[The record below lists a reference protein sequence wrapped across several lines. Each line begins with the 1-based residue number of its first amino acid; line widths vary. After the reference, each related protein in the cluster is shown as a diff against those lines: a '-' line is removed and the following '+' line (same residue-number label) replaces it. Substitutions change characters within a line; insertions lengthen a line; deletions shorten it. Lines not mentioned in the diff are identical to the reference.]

1 MLKES
6 SEGSQEENSNAS
18 YGVALPHGFR
28 IQSMSIII
36 KDPAD
41 DALPSNHS
49 NPSNRALLLLS
60 YVSCHEGTGSC
71 LKYAVYQLQAA
82 IQPLNGKYELVL
94 ARNVSCGIIPL
105 QLGKSPDLSATEAV
119 TGTFLAGGSFLF
131 DLNREVEERH
141 PGKTEV
147 LIINHSAEVRKTNF
161 LLS

>member
-28 IQSMSIII
+28 IQSMSIV

-41 DALPSNHS
+41 EALPSNHS
-49 NPSNRALLLLS
+49 NPSNRALQLLS

-147 LIINHSAEVRKTNF
+147 LMNHSAEVRKTNF

>member
-1 MLKES
+1 M
-6 SEGSQEENSNAS
+6 
-18 YGVALPHGFR
+18 ALPHGFR
-28 IQSMSIII
+28 IQSMSIV

-141 PGKTEV
+141 LPGKTEV
-147 LIINHSAEVRKTNF
+147 LIMNHSTEVHKN
-161 LLS
+161 